1 MRTFSKPKKPLPV
14 KALILGIPAV
24 SIYIQR
30 NSYDPFNTPKLIILL
45 MLSGW
50 LFSHLISNFRDSGS
64 PKTFSEILQLS
75 LPLVFI
81 ISLFVV
87 TLLTD
92 VKIIGFLGDTQ
103 RRNGFLQYFCLV
115 IILIYAS
122 RAINPVNA
130 IYIYKSSIVTGLV
143 LSLYGVLQITGR
155 DFIKWNNPY
164 NSMISTLGNPNFAS
178 ALLAILAAMSFY
190 ALFLVQISP
199 LYKFLGVVNI
209 FFSILAI
216 TKSDS
221 RQGLITLLFSIL
233 VYFSIFLFIK
243 HRKIGIFFSIISLL
257 VSLSLVLAMLQK
269 GPFVSLIYKD
279 SISVRGFYWRAGIN
293 MLKENFVSGVGVDRY
308 GANFKFYREA
318 AYPLRYGFDITS
330 SNAHNTPIQ
339 IFSTAGVIT
348 GLFYLALLA
357 TILVLGLRG
366 LLKLEKNA
374 QLVLLGL
381 ISSWVGFQ
389 AQSFISIDNVGISV
403 WGWLLGGCIL
413 GISNSDNFKQA
424 INESSK
430 KRVNKVD
437 INLLQ
442 PIVAVIVLLPIT
454 YLSYNLL
461 QAEQDTFNTKNYTNP
476 NAPQN
481 KTPVLEYAYQVINNK
496 YADPYYK
503 FIVALSMYEMG
514 NKNEALF
521 EITKLL
527 KNDPKNLTF
536 LNALALLKPVDSELT
551 MILELRE
558 QILKYDPWNA
568 NNYLE
573 LCKLYKLSQ
582 NKNGVEQ
589 MVNQINQFIP
599 NSSIAVEAQKILASF
614 E

>member
-1 MRTFSKPKKPLPV
+1 
-14 KALILGIPAV
+14 
-24 SIYIQR
+24 
-30 NSYDPFNTPKLIILL
+30 
-45 MLSGW
+45 
-50 LFSHLISNFRDSGS
+50 
-64 PKTFSEILQLS
+64 
-75 LPLVFI
+75 
-81 ISLFVV
+81 
-87 TLLTD
+87 
-92 VKIIGFLGDTQ
+92 
-103 RRNGFLQYFCLV
+103 
-115 IILIYAS
+115 
-122 RAINPVNA
+122 
-130 IYIYKSSIVTGLV
+130 
-143 LSLYGVLQITGR
+143 
-155 DFIKWNNPY
+155 
-164 NSMISTLGNPNFAS
+164 
-178 ALLAILAAMSFY
+178 
-190 ALFLVQISP
+190 
-199 LYKFLGVVNI
+199 
-209 FFSILAI
+209 
-216 TKSDS
+216 
-221 RQGLITLLFSIL
+221 
-233 VYFSIFLFIK
+233 
-243 HRKIGIFFSIISLL
+243 
-257 VSLSLVLAMLQK
+257 
-269 GPFVSLIYKD
+269 
-279 SISVRGFYWRAGIN
+279 